1 MSNCAQKYCA
11 VHVLPSKCLLTCWKV
26 AWTRLAGNM
35 LLRKIILRS
44 VNVVQWIANVNMI
57 QKKRHT
63 YFPKY
68 LSFIVTN
75 TNTMQTSWVRKRLTQ
90 SHWFKGDVYCAFS
103 GSEFFFNLHQL
114 SHAVHCSLPPSK
126 TLSFRSCLC
135 NFFCSLK
142 NSNPSYIFVF
152 IVFFPHHINLH
163 LLPLASIQ
171 YIQINEGW

>member
-11 VHVLPSKCLLTCWKV
+11 VHVLPLKCLLTCWKV
-26 AWTRLAGNM
+26 AWTRFAGNM

-44 VNVVQWIANVNMI
+44 VNVVQWIANVNMM

-75 TNTMQTSWVRKRLTQ
+75 TNTMQTCHELENDWLRVTDLKETYFAHFQ
-90 SHWFKGDVYCAFS
+90 VQN
-103 GSEFFFNLHQL
+103 FFFNLHQL
-114 SHAVHCSLPPSK
+114 SHAVHSSLPPSK

-142 NSNPSYIFVF
+142 NSKILYFCFYCVF
-152 IVFFPHHINLH
+152 SHHINLH

-171 YIQINEGW
+171 YI